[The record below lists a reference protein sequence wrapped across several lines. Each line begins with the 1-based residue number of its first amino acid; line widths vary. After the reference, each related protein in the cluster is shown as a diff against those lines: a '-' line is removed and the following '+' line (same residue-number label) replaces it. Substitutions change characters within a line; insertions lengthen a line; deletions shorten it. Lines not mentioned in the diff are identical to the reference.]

1 MLGIIDRFEGEYIV
15 VESEDKIYSVKKD
28 ISKENLQEGDVVN
41 LEIKNKSIVSIKKNL
56 RETQKR
62 KEYIVNLTKD
72 MWNY

>member
-41 LEIKNKSIVSIKKNL
+41 LENKNKSIVSIKKNL

-72 MWNY
+72 MWN

>member
-56 RETQKR
+56 RETQKS

-72 MWNY
+72 MWN

>member
-56 RETQKR
+56 RETQKI

-72 MWNY
+72 MWN

>member
-28 ISKENLQEGDVVN
+28 ISKENLQEGDVIN
-41 LEIKNKSIVSIKKNL
+41 LKIKNKSIVSIKKNL

-72 MWNY
+72 MWN

>member
-15 VESEDKIYSVKKD
+15 IESDGKIYNVKKD

-41 LEIKNKSIVSIKKNL
+41 LEIKDKSIVSIKKNL
-56 RETQKR
+56 QETQKR

-72 MWNY
+72 MWN

>member
-72 MWNY
+72 MWN

>member
-56 RETQKR
+56 RETKKR

-72 MWNY
+72 MWN